1 MNCPVCGGST
11 KVFGSVSDCE
21 GVYRYRKCKECA
33 HTFFTSELE
42 SDGADYRQRR
52 TENKQNERARKRLKH
67 EESRI

>member
-11 KVFGSVSDCE
+11 IVFGSERDCE

-42 SDGADYRQRR
+42 SDAADFRR
-52 TENKQNERARKRLKH
+52 LRAETKRNERERKRLKH